1 MADLKENAIEWITG
15 EKRATLTISQNRM
28 ITKIKK
34 LASKFPDEIKIVAE
48 NEDGTILV
56 YIPVSAI
63 KLSIVKKELTE
74 EEKDV
79 LRERLA
85 NNRSV

>member
-56 YIPVSAI
+56 HIPVSAI

-74 EEKDV
+74 EERDV